1 MTGAILSLMVII
13 LDTGTIVLL
22 QASVAVQVSVTWPLQ
37 LPGTFV
43 TKVEELEVPV
53 IRQLPLNPLLYVIV
67 LAAGIKLIQVTVI
80 FESAVIVGNAAGLT
94 VIVLLTEANGLL
106 HASVAVQVSV
116 TIPPHTPGIVDND
129 EAFEVPEILQ
139 LPVRPLLNGSVLAAG
154 SLPQATVV
162 FAGAVIVGNVAGLTV
177 IVLLTEV
184 NALWHASV
192 AVQVSVTIP
201 PQGPGVA
208 VNVEAFEVPVIWQL
222 PVKPLS

>member
-1 MTGAILSLMVII
+1 MSLMVII

-154 SLPQATVV
+154 SAPQATVIS
-162 FAGAVIVGNVAGLTV
+162 ASAVIHGKVAGLTV
-177 IVLLTEV
+177 IVRLTGANGLL
-184 NALWHASV
+184 H
-192 AVQVSVTIP
+192 
-201 PQGPGVA
+201 
-208 VNVEAFEVPVIWQL
+208 
-222 PVKPLS
+222 